1 MAVNEG
7 KTIVSCASHPESRG
21 GKRPGCSCQLTIC
34 AALSSNFRF
43 SSSVRVPSCSFFWIS
58 SYTSLRAYALRTV
71 ETVWFRMW
79 AVDRA
84 AWNQPPTPN
93 GIGPVEA
100 R

>member
-1 MAVNEG
+1 MAVNEARPLSVARP
-7 KTIVSCASHPESRG
+7 TQSRG
-21 GKRPGCSCQLTIC
+21 ASDPGAGWCQLTIC

-43 SSSVRVPSCSFFWIS
+43 SSSVKVPSCSFFWIS